1 MAAQLTLKERV
12 KLVESGGDP
21 NAVGPVVANGERAV
35 GSMQTLPSTLKDPGF
50 GVKPAQDDTPAEFE
64 RVGGD
69 YLDAMLKRYD
79 GNERLALIAYN
90 WGPDHA
96 DDIVTGARKP
106 DALPSETRNYLSKI
120 LGDTTTAAP
129 KGKAPAARAEG
140 PDLSTKYN
148 TPIAPTQRKAYNE
161 WLSTLA
167 PKQRSLYDYDLQGAF
182 LAGATPSENGHLPD
196 TFKKPN
202 HPTFS
207 DQSQYAGAPGAR
219 PGHWEGDT
227 FVPPEEKTPPNASQE
242 AVGPPKFKH
251 TFKVDGVSFTVNAD
265 SKDKAEAAQH
275 LAATLKDQPD
285 LLGQAATSQG
295 MYYDFNTGRAREYT
309 GIEKFLIGTGEV
321 YQRTID
327 GSKELY
333 NKATGNAEAVLNLEQ
348 KTDDER
354 ALFANLDDKG
364 LGAEDLG
371 AVFAFAPLMFGPGG
385 ILGVTAL
392 SGAQAGVSATGTEDT
407 HLGNAIEGAAAG
419 ALGFRGGQALS
430 MAGRGTVNTLG
441 GVMSAMGATG
451 VARTAA
457 GAVLDWF
464 GAGGAGTGLNLLIK
478 AGQIVRKASQVKGA
492 RGIAE
497 WDRSGGT
504 DLSNQLPGDKAG
516 SWLST
521 VADVFKSDAG
531 KALTKV
537 ALGAKGDTAEVIAAR
552 QAQAA
557 HAATAPTPRPVPD
570 YVPPQLKPAK
580 TVADLQ
586 ANKQAVAAAKRAH
599 TYTKNKID
607 KANRAD
613 AVAHANGA
621 REANRIVAEATQKQ
635 ADARA
640 ATDELVARLTT
651 ALIVP
656 AEGSARR
663 DYVRK

>member
-1 MAAQLTLKERV
+1 MATLTLHERV
-12 KLVESGGDP
+12 KLAESGGNPD
-21 NAVGPVVANGERAV
+21 AVSPAGAV

-50 GVKPAQDDTPAEFE
+50 GVKPAASDTAAERE
-64 RVGGD
+64 RVGND
-69 YLDAMLKRYD
+69 YLNAMLKRYD

-96 DDIVTGARKP
+96 DDIATGARKP

-140 PDLSTKYN
+140 QDLSTKYN
-148 TPIAPTQRKAYNE
+148 TPIAPIQRKAYNE

-227 FVPPEEKTPPNASQE
+227 FVPPEAKTPPNASQE
-242 AVGPPKFKH
+242 AVSGPSYKH
-251 TFKVDGVSFTVNAD
+251 TFKVDGVSFTVN
-265 SKDKAEAAQH
+265 SGSQDKAEAAQH
-275 LAATLKDQPD
+275 LATTLKDQPAV
-285 LLGQAATSQG
+285 LGQAATDQG
-295 MYYDFNTGRAREYT
+295 MYYDFQTGRAREYT
-309 GIEKFLIGTGEV
+309 GMEKFLIGAGEV
-321 YQRTID
+321 TSRTID

-333 NKATGNAEAVLNLEQ
+333 AKATGNAEAVLNLEQ

-354 ALFANLDDKG
+354 ALFAHLDDKG
-364 LGAEDLG
+364 IGAEDLG

-419 ALGFRGGQALS
+419 ALGVRGGQALS
-430 MAGRGTVNTLG
+430 MAGRGTVNTIG
-441 GVMSAMGATG
+441 GVMSAMGVAG
-451 VARTAA
+451 VARTATA
-457 GAVLDWF
+457 AVLDVM
-464 GAGGAGTGLNLLIK
+464 GAGGMGTGLNLLLK
-478 AGQIVRKASQVKGA
+478 AGQVLRKATKVQGM
-492 RGIAE
+492 RGTAE

-504 DLSNQLPGDKAG
+504 DLSAQLPGAKA
-516 SWLST
+516 SNWLGT
-521 VADVFKSDAG
+521 ALAVFKSDAG

-552 QAQAA
+552 EAQAA
-557 HAATAPTPRPVPD
+557 HAATAPAPAPLPQYTPPA
-570 YVPPQLKPAK
+570 LKPAK

-586 ANKQAVAAAKRAH
+586 ANKAATTAAKRAH
-599 TYTKNKID
+599 TYATKKIQKQND
-607 KANRAD
+607 AAAAAHATGAAD
-613 AVAHANGA
+613 AS
-621 REANRIVAEATQKQ
+621 RIVAEATEKQ
-635 ADARA
+635 AAARA
-640 ATDELVARLTT
+640 AVNALVAKLTT
-651 ALIVP
+651 ALVVP
-656 AEGSARR
+656 AEASARR